1 MASIFDKMLG
11 NPRRIGGL
19 PTTRQLNSQYG
30 GFTTPPAGFK
40 FGAPQPVRFMPSFG
54 GTGSTNA
61 YGELGGGLRKQVGA
75 LREDNDSFGKKLKD
89 LFSGESGAALG
100 GVAQGAGA
108 ALGAYLNSRS
118 NKEMTKLE
126 REKFE
131 EGRRR
136 EELRE
141 KERARIRALLAPTLE
156 TYRPR

>member
-1 MASIFDKMLG
+1 MASIFDKLLG
-11 NPRRIGGL
+11 NPRRISGL
-19 PTTRQLNSQYG
+19 PTTNQLNKQAG

-40 FGAPQPVRFMPSFG
+40 FGAPQPARFMPSFG
-54 GTGSTNA
+54 GTGSMNT
-61 YGELGGGLRKQVGA
+61 YGDLGGGLKKQSGA
-75 LREDNDSFGKKLKD
+75 LREEKDGFGKKLRD

-131 EGRRR
+131 EERRR
-136 EELRE
+136 EGLRE
-141 KERARIRALLAPTLE
+141 EQRARIRAMLAPVLD